1 MLDCSS
7 YSLLLSPK
15 YRGLRYV
22 LLSLSLFTFGFSE
35 VAYHYSEADTLP
47 FMALVLS
54 GFLCKLVPVFILI
67 VGLTPLLLR
76 RRYLTFWILM
86 LLLIFLFVWLE
97 DIVCE
102 RGICGY
108 FNLRPWNEKAHIL
121 HQILDALAQIALW
134 FMVVLGVL
142 MGRMM
147 KFWIKENEYRQRI
160 LASQLQMETESMKEQ
175 VSSSL
180 LCSTLRKSAESAEA
194 MPRETSATLM
204 QLSRL
209 LRYQLYDCRQEK
221 VWLES
226 EIKFLREYLAILKY
240 NAGGGDFSLSLSGQ
254 TVGILMPPLLFVPF
268 LQSEE
273 EVGEDAFVKIL
284 IQIHNDSLIFELTDN
299 HTLRNDTNVRKRLA
313 QLYPQKHSLVVE
325 PGLVIL
331 KIQY

>member
-1 MLDCSS
+1 MLDFSS
-7 YSLLLSPK
+7 YSLLISPK

-22 LLSLSLFTFGFSE
+22 LLSLSLFTFGYSE
-35 VAYHYSEADTLP
+35 VCYHYSKADTLP
-47 FMALVLS
+47 FTILVLS
-54 GFLCKLVPVFILI
+54 GFLCKLVPLLILI

-76 RRYLTFWILM
+76 RRYLPFWVLM

-102 RGICGY
+102 RGICSY
-108 FNLRPWNEKAHIL
+108 FNLPPWNEKVHVL

-180 LCSTLRKSAESAEA
+180 LCSTLRKSGESAEA
-194 MPRETSATLM
+194 KPRETSATLM

-221 VWLES
+221 VWLDS

-240 NAGGGDFSLSLSGQ
+240 NAGGGDFSLSVSGQ
-254 TVGILMPPLLFVPF
+254 TMGILIPPLLFVPF

-273 EVGEDAFVKIL
+273 GVSENAFAKIL
-284 IQIHNDSLIFELTDN
+284 IHIQNNSLIFELTDN
-299 HTLRNDTNVRKRLA
+299 HTLRNDANVRKRLA
-313 QLYPQKHSLVVE
+313 QLYPRKHSLVVE